1 MRGRDFVTPDD
12 MKAILAPALAH
23 RVVLRSD
30 LWVRRVAAADVLTEL
45 VAEVPAPSVG

>member
-12 MKAILAPALAH
+12 VKAIVIPALAH

-30 LWVRRVAAADVLTEL
+30 LWVRRVSPDDVLNEL
-45 VAEVPAPSVG
+45 VDEVAAPSAG